1 VWDKVEKKTK
11 SIKMHRQILKIKD
24 KLFVDH
30 INGDGLDNRK
40 ANLRAA
46 TALQNSWNMKKVG
59 IKTSS
64 RYKGVIWNK
73 QVKKWSVQMN
83 VYRKSRFLGYFDN
96 EVEAAKTYDE
106 AAKKY
111 FGEFAMLN
119 FAEKRRFRFRI
130 QDEMLKVKVSKII
143 EESNRRS

>member
-1 VWDKVEKKTK
+1 
-11 SIKMHRQILKIKD
+11 MHRQILKIKD

-40 ANLRAA
+40 SNLRAA
-46 TALQNSWNMKKVG
+46 TALENSWNMKKVR

-83 VYRKSRFLGYFDN
+83 VYRKSMFLGYFDN

>member
-1 VWDKVEKKTK
+1 
-11 SIKMHRQILKIKD
+11 
-24 KLFVDH
+24 
-30 INGDGLDNRK
+30 
-40 ANLRAA
+40 
-46 TALQNSWNMKKVG
+46 
-59 IKTSS
+59 
-64 RYKGVIWNK
+64 
-73 QVKKWSVQMN
+73 MN
-83 VYRKSRFLGYFDN
+83 VYRKSMFLGYFDN